1 MRNLLLVLITLAWLP
16 SGWTGEPFLQRSWL
30 SEDGLPG
37 NFVRSVVQA
46 PDRFLWVATAE
57 GVVRFDGVRFT
68 VPGGTVN
75 QEITRLRPKTLFPL
89 PDGSV
94 WIATEAGGL
103 IRWRDR
109 VWALVW
115 PASSQ
120 PGVAEVSQVVAGPD
134 GTVLVVRAAEV
145 WRASSENAPL
155 VRLEPVP
162 REMATLLAANLQS
175 WRSAGRSVPGAAA
188 PELNDQLGRRWFS
201 GPNREL
207 NVALPDG
214 RVLPVLPADSGV
226 TELSEDHEGNIWV
239 AHESGG
245 LRCLRDRRVDM
256 LQDESGQP
264 GAATCLLEDH
274 DGVLWIGDRR
284 GGLDRLEN
292 GTLTHLKLKEG
303 SIQRAVCVL
312 FEDSTLRLWAGTR
325 DGSLFVRRGGEFISY
340 GSGPPLSKVNGM
352 AEDSSGRL
360 WIAGAYGLAVL
371 EGDSVHLRAG
381 TEALNGRLS
390 SLLITPG
397 QEVWTGTSEGAIYRG
412 RTSDPGPPALDKA
425 GTLLSRGCRIS
436 SFFLDS
442 TGLVWAATHGAG
454 LLRFHRD
461 TGWTVYDAA
470 AGLPDLRLTA
480 VLEDPMHHLWIGSLG
495 GIFRLKRSDLM
506 ATQGT
511 LPWLRLDRSDGLT
524 TRECTG
530 YNQPSAWRSR
540 DETLWFPTSRGVA
553 RIRAEAL
560 HSAAPPDPV
569 IESATAGDTLIHP
582 EIQPGALQAGPG
594 RSRLEFRFTV
604 PSFTAPEKIR
614 FRTRLTGLDDSWR
627 ESGPLRTTAYDAVP
641 PGTYQFE
648 VTAVDGDGTSGRIVS
663 LPVQILPHW
672 WESLTFRI
680 TAGFLAG
687 AAAIGV
693 GWLLARQRA
702 KQRIARLQ
710 LRHAQETERAR
721 IARDLH
727 DDLGASLTEISLL
740 AGLSAEE
747 APAGPHRQSLET
759 IAARAQTV
767 AGTLDEIVWAVDP
780 RHDTSASLVEYLS
793 SWGQEFLAR
802 AGIHLR
808 LDIPRDLIDF
818 PMEAERRHALFL
830 AVREALHNIMKH
842 SGASV
847 AWLRMKSTSQNLTVI
862 VEDTGKGFDPATIN
876 RGNGLENY
884 RERMKTCGGTVSLIT
899 APGEGTR
906 LEFKIP
912 LPPPPC

>member
-1 MRNLLLVLITLAWLP
+1 MRNLLLVLTALAWLP

-57 GVVRFDGVRFT
+57 GVVRFDGDRFS
-68 VPGGTVN
+68 VPGGTVD

-103 IRWRDR
+103 IRWRER
-109 VWALVW
+109 VWTLVW
-115 PASSQ
+115 PASTQ
-120 PGVAEVSQVVAGPD
+120 AGVAEVTQVVAGPE
-134 GTVLVVRAAEV
+134 GAVLVARAAEV

-155 VRLEPVP
+155 VRLEAVTP
-162 REMATLLAANLQS
+162 EIAALLAGNLQS
-175 WRSAGRSVPGAAA
+175 WRSAGRSVPGSGA
-188 PELNDQLGRRWFS
+188 PELHDQLGRRWFS
-201 GPNREL
+201 GPHREL
-207 NVALPDG
+207 TVETPDG
-214 RVLPVLPADSGV
+214 RHLPVLPADSGV
-226 TELSEDHEGNIWV
+226 TELAEDHEGNIWV

-245 LRCLRDRRVDM
+245 LRCLRDRRVEM

-284 GGLDRLEN
+284 GGLDRLEK
-292 GTLTHLKLKEG
+292 GALTHLKLKDG

-312 FEDSTLRLWAGTR
+312 FEDSKLRLWAGTR
-325 DGSLFVRRGGEFISY
+325 DGSLFVRRDGEFVTY
-340 GSGPPLSKVNGM
+340 GSGPPLSKANGM
-352 AEDSSGRL
+352 AEDHSGRL

-371 EGDSVHLRAG
+371 EGDSVHLKAG
-381 TEALNGRLS
+381 AEALNGRLS
-390 SLLITPG
+390 TLVITPE
-397 QEVWTGTSEGAIYRG
+397 QEVWLGTSEGAIYHG
-412 RTSDPGPPALDKA
+412 RTSDPGPPKLDETA
-425 GTLLSRGCRIS
+425 TRLSRGCRIS
-436 SFFLDS
+436 SFFHDS
-442 TGLVWAATHGAG
+442 TGLLWAATHGAG
-454 LLRFHRD
+454 LLRFHRE

-480 VLEDPMHHLWIGSLG
+480 VLEDPMHHLWVGSLG
-495 GIFRLKRSDLM
+495 GIFRLKRNDLM
-506 ATQGT
+506 ATQRP

-530 YNQPSAWRSR
+530 YSQPSAWRSR

-553 RIRAEAL
+553 RIRGDAL
-560 HSAAPPDPV
+560 HPATAPDPV
-569 IESATAGDTLIHP
+569 IESATAGDTVMHP
-582 EIQPGALQAGPG
+582 EIQAGVLQAGPG

-627 ESGPLRTTAYDAVP
+627 ESGSLRTAAYDAVP
-641 PGTYQFE
+641 PGNYEFE
-648 VTAVDGDGTSGRIVS
+648 VTAVDGDGTSGRIAS

-672 WESLTFRI
+672 WESLSFRI
-680 TAGFLAG
+680 AAGFLAA
-687 AAAIGV
+687 AAAIGI

-747 APAGPHRQSLET
+747 APDGPHRQSLET

-793 SWGQEFLAR
+793 SWGQEFLGR

-830 AVREALHNIMKH
+830 AVREALHNIIKH
-842 SGASV
+842 SGASM
-847 AWLRMKSTSQNLTVI
+847 AWLRMKSTPQSLIVV
-862 VEDTGKGFDPATIN
+862 VEDTGKGFAPASIK

-906 LEFKIP
+906 LEFRIP
-912 LPPPPC
+912 LPPPPV